1 MRLGDIELSITPATR
16 TAMSVLT
23 RYASPAMRNHAIRSG
38 LWAAAFA
45 QITHLAHD
53 PELLQVA
60 AMLHDLSLEAPFD
73 SHRLPFEQASGHV
86 AIVFAA
92 GAGWPPARADRL
104 ALAIEQHMAD
114 DVDGLEPEGY
124 LLQRATSLDISG
136 RDVARYP
143 QTWSPRWLPPCH
155 ASTWWRSSRT
165 VSRTKPGARRAH
177 PRRLRFAPVCS
188 HGWRPTHSSVSDQPT
203 SRSRTPP
210 QPVARLVSWSA

>member
-60 AMLHDLSLEAPFD
+60 ALLHDLSLEAPFD

-136 RDVARYP
+136 RDVAEIP
-143 QTWSPRWLPPCH
+143 TDLVAEVVATVPRLNLVEEF
-155 ASTWWRSSRT
+155 ADRFEDQ
-165 VSRTKPGARRAH
+165 ARRKKSSPAAAAIRSGLLTRMAANPLERLGSAH
-177 PRRLRFAPVCS
+177 E
-188 HGWRPTHSSVSDQPT
+188 
-203 SRSRTPP
+203 
-210 QPVARLVSWSA
+210 